1 MKTTIYANY
10 GVLAHEKEVV
20 YTTAPT
26 DYATVSEPITVEIPE
41 TFHPCENVI
50 GQVLLTIDG
59 SDYLLDEVLTNRG
72 DDPCISWYDGQEF
85 HFVCPRVIKE

>member
-26 DYATVSEPITVEIPE
+26 DYATVPNP
-41 TFHPCENVI
+41 
-50 GQVLLTIDG
+50 
-59 SDYLLDEVLTNRG
+59 
-72 DDPCISWYDGQEF
+72 
-85 HFVCPRVIKE
+85 

>member
-10 GVLAHEKEVV
+10 GVLAHEKEVI

-41 TFHPCENVI
+41 SFKPGKNALDMILVE
-50 GQVLLTIDG
+50 IDG
-59 SDYLLDEVLTNRG
+59 KNYLLDEVLTNRG
-72 DDPCISWYDGQEF
+72 DDPCISWYDGREF
-85 HFVCPRVIKE
+85 HFVCLSVIKD